1 MRLLNINGLSHQPW
15 MPPASD
21 FGQLQD
27 NLRVGKDHASY
38 LLALIA
44 PLLISRNRRGRLGLQ
59 LGPGGCARPG
69 TVEREGTKDR
79 PRDQIIQEICSRR
92 HGDELKYRLTGKQ
105 KAIVN
110 SVSRT
115 FPHSVSHV

>member
-1 MRLLNINGLSHQPW
+1 

-21 FGQLQD
+21 FGQVQD

-44 PLLISRNRRGRLGLQ
+44 PLQISRNRRGRLGLQ
-59 LGPGGCARPG
+59 LGPGGSARPG
-69 TVEREGTKDR
+69 TVEREATKNR

-92 HGDELKYRLTGKQ
+92 HGDEPKHRLTGKQ

-115 FPHSVSHV
+115 FPHSISHV

>member
-1 MRLLNINGLSHQPW
+1 

-21 FGQLQD
+21 FAQLPD
-27 NLRVGKDHASY
+27 NLRVGKDYASY

-44 PLLISRNRRGRLGLQ
+44 PLLISTNRRGRLGLQ
-59 LGPGGCARPG
+59 LAPGGCARPR
-69 TVEREGTKDR
+69 TVEREGTKNR

-92 HGDELKYRLTGKQ
+92 HGDEPKYRLTGKQ

-115 FPHSVSHV
+115 FPHSISHV